1 MSHLRTIYGIL
12 IGSIILILLVA
23 CGGSASGVA
32 ETSVIPQRTVD
43 GIASFDIHVF
53 GEGTE
58 IRAAGQHLMDQSL
71 GVIELRNGE
80 QSNDSVLVMT
90 VHGYDSRG
98 YEWITGLKN
107 LAHHYG
113 SVFFYRYDW
122 EQCPDQIAAHL
133 ASEIKRIE
141 KSGRYNKVIIFGHS
155 YGGMVVTYA
164 ASGLGKL
171 KADIHVIA
179 APLSGF
185 PKLLDECDNLSYD
198 SGDKL
203 KYPEWKNS
211 VRLIQHRT
219 AHAQDGAFRELA
231 SDPQDVDLPF
241 FQTHELPPT
250 MDGHRLGHNWSVTW
264 VLDKHVGKPHRL

>member
-1 MSHLRTIYGIL
+1 MSLQSTIYRISIAFCIL
-12 IGSIILILLVA
+12 FILVA
-23 CGGSASGVA
+23 CGGKAPSVS
-32 ETSVIPQRTVD
+32 ETSKASQNNGDEVV
-43 GIASFDIHVF
+43 SFDIHDF

-58 IRAAGQHLMDQSL
+58 ITTAGQHLMEQPL
-71 GVIELRNGE
+71 GVIELRDGE
-80 QSNDSVLVMT
+80 QRNDSVLVMA

-98 YEWITGLKN
+98 YEWIIGLKN
-107 LAHHYG
+107 LADHYG
-113 SVFFYRYDW
+113 SVFFFRYDW
-122 EQCPDQIAAHL
+122 EQCPDQIAANL
-133 ASEIKRIE
+133 ASEIKKIE
-141 KSGRYNKVIIFGHS
+141 KRGKYQKLVIFGHS

-185 PKLLDECDNLSYD
+185 PKLLDECDKLNYD
-198 SGDKL
+198 AGDKL
-203 KYPEWKNS
+203 KYPEWKKS

-219 AHAQDGAFRELA
+219 VHAQDGAFRELA
-231 SDPQDVDLPF
+231 SDPQEVDLPF
-241 FQTHELPPT
+241 YQSHELPPT

>member
-1 MSHLRTIYGIL
+1 MSLQATLYRISIAFFIL
-12 IGSIILILLVA
+12 FILAA
-23 CGGSASGVA
+23 CGGSTPNGSQ
-32 ETSVIPQRTVD
+32 TSRTSQNVGDEVI
-43 GIASFDIHVF
+43 SFDIHVF

-58 IRAAGQHLMDQSL
+58 ITTAGQHLMEQPL
-71 GVIELRNGE
+71 GVIELRDGE
-80 QSNDSVLVMT
+80 QRNDSVLVMA

-98 YEWITGLKN
+98 YEWIVGLKN
-107 LAHHYG
+107 LADHYG
-113 SVFFYRYDW
+113 SVFFFRYDW
-122 EQCPDQIAAHL
+122 DQCPDQIAANL
-133 ASEIKRIE
+133 AAEIKKIE
-141 KSGRYNKVIIFGHS
+141 RHGKYKKLVIFGHS

-164 ASGLGKL
+164 ASELGKL

-185 PKLLDECDNLSYD
+185 PKLLDECDKLSYD

-203 KYPEWKNS
+203 KYPEWNKS

-219 AHAQDGAFRELA
+219 VHAQDGAFRELA
-231 SDPQDVDLPF
+231 SDPQEVDLPF
-241 FQTHELPPT
+241 YQSQELPPT